1 VNRSFVPTARA
12 LSAAAFVATAV
23 AAGPAAAAARPA
35 AASRTGSTLTLGVT
49 AEAGYAR
56 AVILRCSP
64 AGGGHPS
71 AAKACA
77 ALKPVAGKPGRLTPA
92 EVVCTLQFAPVTATA
107 TGTWKGKK
115 VSWSR
120 TFGNGCELVRATG
133 VVFRF

>member
-1 VNRSFVPTARA
+1 VNRSLVPTALA
-12 LSAAAFVATAV
+12 LTAAAFAATVV
-23 AAGPAAAAARPA
+23 AAGPAAAASAG
-35 AASRTGSTLTLGVT
+35 TTLTLGIT

-77 ALKPVAGKPGRLTPA
+77 ALKPVAGKPGKLTPA

-107 TGTWKGKK
+107 TGSWKGKK

-120 TFGNGCELVRATG
+120 TFGNGCELGRATG